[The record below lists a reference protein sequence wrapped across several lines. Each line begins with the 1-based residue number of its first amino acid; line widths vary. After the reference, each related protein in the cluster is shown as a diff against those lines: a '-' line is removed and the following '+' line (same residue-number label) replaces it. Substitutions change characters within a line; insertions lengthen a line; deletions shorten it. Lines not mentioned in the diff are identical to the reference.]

1 MGTTR
6 SMSRNPEGARVE
18 RAPGRSL
25 EPDDHA
31 ALQHGF
37 SGSQLAPVLEVFASL
52 QGEAAFAGEPQVF
65 VRLWG
70 CPLRCRWCDT
80 PGSWLLPAEP
90 RARVAIPGAARRE
103 PGWAGAA
110 EVARW
115 ITAVEPGAPRTISVT
130 GGEPLLWPGF
140 LRALRGEVGERRV
153 HLETAGAHPA
163 ALEDVLDAVDH
174 VSLDLKLP
182 ADLDAPQPIPGA
194 LEPVPRDEA
203 EWTEVRRRVLLLVQG
218 RDACGK
224 LILGGCRRATEF
236 EPILDDVAELA
247 PGLPLFLQP
256 VTPMNG
262 VPAPGQ
268 QAIDE
273 LVELVLARGLAVR
286 VVPQIHRL
294 LGIP

>member
-1 MGTTR
+1 MG
-6 SMSRNPEGARVE
+6 
-18 RAPGRSL
+18 APPIPRSL
-25 EPDDHA
+25 GRET
-31 ALQHGF
+31 
-37 SGSQLAPVLEVFASL
+37 LAPVLEVFASL
-52 QGEAAFAGEPQVF
+52 QGEGSYAGEPQVF

-90 RARVAIPGAARRE
+90 RARVAATGGVKRE
-103 PGWAGAA
+103 EGWAEAA

-115 ITAVEPGAPRTISVT
+115 IESVEPGRPRTISVT

-140 LRALRGEVGERRV
+140 LRAMRKDSGARRI
-153 HLETAGAHPA
+153 HLETAGAHPS
-163 ALEDVLDAVDH
+163 ALAEVLDCVDH

-182 ADLDAPQPIPGA
+182 ADLDAPVPIAGA
-194 LEPVPRDEA
+194 REPVPHGA
-203 EWTEVRRRVLLLVQG
+203 AQWSAVRRRDLALVRG

-224 LILGGCRRATEF
+224 LILAGGRRAEEF
-236 EPILDDVAELA
+236 RAILDDVAELA
-247 PGLPLFLQP
+247 PELPLFLQP

-262 VPAPGQ
+262 VTAPSRE
-268 QAIDE
+268 AIGE
-273 LVELVLARGLAVR
+273 LVELALARSLSLR